1 MLWFLWSY
9 RKWQVKWSER
19 SSRNIIWQ
27 ECASSDWAEPLG
39 YFVVRSVGNPYLVS
53 VTPCDREIFGTD
65 WIRKSKRFE
74 KTYRRRK
81 NMRFLDC
88 RILRRAWRS
97 EASESTPVFYRLLIL
112 NTFPI
117 IRTTHFTFIIYL
129 LYFVHFHFSF
139 NRHTVRAR
147 LPVYVLTDFTTLLLA
162 RVSTLQLLKTLRNLC
177 FPYVLIYDS
186 LCSFGL
192 HFIL

>member
-1 MLWFLWSY
+1 MTERYSGPIKFERANVS
-9 RKWQVKWSER
+9 RKL
-19 SSRNIIWQ
+19 I
-27 ECASSDWAEPLG
+27 
-39 YFVVRSVGNPYLVS
+39 VV
-53 VTPCDREIFGTD
+53 
-65 WIRKSKRFE
+65 E
-74 KTYRRRK
+74 KTCVFRLSYLKEGLKKRGVV
-81 NMRFLDC
+81 
-88 RILRRAWRS
+88 I
-97 EASESTPVFYRLLIL
+97 SESTPAFYKLLIL

-117 IRTTHFTFIIYL
+117 IRTTHFTFIICL

-147 LPVYVLTDFTTLLLA
+147 RPVYVLTDFTTLLLA
-162 RVSTLQLLKTLRNLC
+162 RVSTFQLLKTLRNLC